1 MEAFCTGLPLE
12 SVWQMANPGPS
23 GKSLSNSVRMCV
35 CGSSVNCR
43 FCAEV
48 DALRVEQGVELYLL
62 AVQRLRDNIKTW
74 LASSD
79 IKDKKAMQDAKK
91 LIEMV
96 CCFAVFT
103 AFGLIVADTWT
114 IKAAR
119 TIVNVL

>member
-1 MEAFCTGLPLE
+1 
-12 SVWQMANPGPS
+12 
-23 GKSLSNSVRMCV
+23 
-35 CGSSVNCR
+35 VNCG

-48 DALRVEQGVELYLL
+48 DALHVEQGVEIYLL

-96 CCFAVFT
+96 CCFTVFT
-103 AFGLIVADTWT
+103 AFGLIIADM
-114 IKAAR
+114 
-119 TIVNVL
+119 